1 MPKISISNIAWSPEH
16 NESIVNILNKL
27 GVEFIDIAPSK
38 CFKDPFKAT
47 KEELLEYK
55 KWWFSRGIRFLGMQS
70 LLYGTEGLNVFSNAI
85 IQSELLK
92 HLTGVCR
99 FASLMGIERL
109 VFGSPKNRDRTG
121 LTNQEAEDIALVFFH
136 KLGAIAHQYDVVI
149 CLEPN
154 AAQYGT
160 NFLVSTEETS
170 TFVRKLG
177 HPNIAMQFDVGT
189 FLLNKEKIDSVPQML
204 ECVRHVHLSE
214 PYLKS
219 LGKTS
224 PDGERLYRVIADMW
238 KDPVCIEM
246 LSTGKESELA
256 VVETA
261 IRYVQ
266 KFMGE

>member
-16 NESIVNILNKL
+16 NESISNILNKL

-38 CFKDPFKAT
+38 CFKEPFKAT
-47 KEELLEYK
+47 EDELLEYK
-55 KWWFSRGIRFLGMQS
+55 KWWLNHGVRFLGMQS
-70 LLYGTEGLNVFSNAI
+70 LLYGTEGLNIFSSAR

-92 HLTGVCR
+92 HLKGVCQ
-99 FASLMGIERL
+99 FASLMGIEKL

-121 LTNQEAEDIALVFFH
+121 LTNQDTEEIALNFFQ
-136 KLGAIAHQYDVVI
+136 KLGDIAHQYNAVI

-154 AAQYGT
+154 AAQYGA
-160 NFLVSTEETS
+160 NFLVTTEETYS
-170 TFVRKLG
+170 FVRKLG
-177 HPNIAMQFDVGT
+177 HPNIAMQFDAGT
-189 FLLNKEKIDSVPQML
+189 FLINKEKIELVPQIL

-219 LGKTS
+219 LCKTS
-224 PDGERLYRVIADMW
+224 SDGEKLYRVIADTW
-238 KDPVCIEM
+238 KDPICIEM
-246 LSTGKESELA
+246 LSTSKERELA
-256 VVETA
+256 EVEKA